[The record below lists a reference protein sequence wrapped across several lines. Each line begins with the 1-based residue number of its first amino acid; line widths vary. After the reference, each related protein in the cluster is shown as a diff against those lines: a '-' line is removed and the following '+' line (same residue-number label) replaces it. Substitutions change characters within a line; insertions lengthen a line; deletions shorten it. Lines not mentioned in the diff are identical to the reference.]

1 MVIVGLS
8 SAIQAVSWWYVAS
21 KIRPTEDSLFLHYNI
36 IFSIDL
42 IGEWWKVYT
51 PSFVGLVL
59 LLINLF
65 VGWLLY
71 GNYRVMSR
79 VLLVFMVLIE
89 AALLVGQVLLVNLN
103 A

>member
-1 MVIVGLS
+1 MVTMSISL
-8 SAIQAVSWWYVAS
+8 AIQAISWWYVAS
-21 KIRPTEDSLFLHYNI
+21 KIHPTNDSLFLHYNI

-59 LLINLF
+59 LLVNLL

-79 VLLVFMVLIE
+79 VLLVFMILIE

-103 A
+103 V